1 MGLHAPQSLFI
12 SCGHGRVDRQKQ
24 KLGSGLTFCQVP
36 AGSHN
41 KWVSQR
47 RSSEQWSPKSL
58 GLLLSVL
65 NFPIF
70 PRPVIAE
77 GELAISR
84 SQKHLEQDSSV
95 PEREKM
101 RYKDHGSEGGTPWK
115 HKARRAFTTKD
126 SCASVNFDVCS
137 PLHS

>member
-12 SCGHGRVDRQKQ
+12 SCGHGVDRQKQ

-36 AGSHN
+36 AGSQN
-41 KWVSQR
+41 KWVSQHS
-47 RSSEQWSPKSL
+47 SSEQWSPKSL
-58 GLLLSVL
+58 GQLLSVL

-77 GELAISR
+77 GELTISWT
-84 SQKHLEQDSSV
+84 QKHLEQDSSV

-115 HKARRAFTTKD
+115 HKARRAFTTKG
-126 SCASVNFDVCS
+126 SCVSLNCDVYS